1 MNSKVKWAILLISM
15 AAALSGTWWYRS
27 RGVSAASVEKELLTV
42 QQVDFPL
49 IVNATGV
56 LEAGKSVSI
65 GPPRIQGGRGMGGG
79 MSRFKISRMTDE
91 GKQVS
96 EGDFLLEFD
105 GADIDRNLR
114 DVTANFQKEQQ
125 RYQKKRSDFD
135 MQVRDLSY
143 QVDQAKADA
152 EKIANKLQSQVE
164 LESALTVEEAK
175 LRLTVARKKAELLE
189 KKLGLLR
196 ESGRLDLQISLSN
209 ERAYKNL
216 METLLDAKDSL
227 TITAPVPGVVIYKR
241 GWDGEAKQVGSFAN
255 GPQDIVIELPDLSTL
270 RAKIN
275 VDEVDFNKIEVGE
288 PCDIQVQAVKGRLF
302 KGKISSIS
310 AILKLA
316 SYDRAQKI
324 AEVMLSLEGNAEE
337 DVKLLRPGMSAVA
350 SIQVGSFPKAIV
362 IPLSSILERDGR
374 SIVQVWNGEKK
385 EFEWRDVL
393 LATNDGLSAVIKQGL
408 QANERIRIKPKA

>member
-1 MNSKVKWAILLISM
+1 MKSSVKWAILLFSM
-15 AAALSGTWWYRS
+15 AAALMGTWFYRS
-27 RGVSAASVEKELLTV
+27 RGVSASSVEKELLAV

-56 LEAGKSVSI
+56 LEAEKSVSI

-79 MSRFKISRMTDE
+79 MSRFKISRMADE
-91 GKQVS
+91 GKEVS

-105 GADIDRNLR
+105 GADIDRSLR
-114 DVTANFQKEQQ
+114 DVTASFQKEQQ

-175 LRLTVARKKAELLE
+175 IRLGVAKKKAELLE
-189 KKLGLLR
+189 KKLNLLK

-227 TITAPVPGVVIYKR
+227 TITAPVSGVVIYKR
-241 GWDGEAKQVGSFAN
+241 GWDGEAKQVGGYAN
-255 GPQDIVIELPDLSTL
+255 GRQDTVMELPDLSTL
-270 RAKIN
+270 RAKIM
-275 VDEVDFNKIEVGE
+275 VDEVDCNKIKMGQL
-288 PCDIQVQAVKGRLF
+288 CDIQVQAVKGRLF
-302 KGKISSIS
+302 RGKISSIS
-310 AILKLA
+310 PILKLA
-316 SYDRAQKI
+316 AYDRAQKI
-324 AEVMLSLEGNAEE
+324 AEVMLSLEGNPEA
-337 DVKLLRPGMSAVA
+337 DVKLLRPGMSTVA
-350 SIQVGSFPKAIV
+350 SIQVGSFPKAVV

-374 SIVQVWNGEKK
+374 SIVQVWNAEKK
-385 EFEWRDVL
+385 EFEWRDIL
-393 LATNDGLSAVIKQGL
+393 LSTNDGLSAVIKQGL
-408 QANERIRIKPKA
+408 QANEKIRIKPKA

>member
-1 MNSKVKWAILLISM
+1 
-15 AAALSGTWWYRS
+15 
-27 RGVSAASVEKELLTV
+27 
-42 QQVDFPL
+42 
-49 IVNATGV
+49 
-56 LEAGKSVSI
+56 
-65 GPPRIQGGRGMGGG
+65 MGGG

-135 MQVRDLSY
+135 MQVRQLSY
-143 QVDQAKADA
+143 DVDQAKADA

-189 KKLGLLR
+189 KKLALLK

-241 GWDGEAKQVGSFAN
+241 GWDGEAKQVGSYAN

-275 VDEVDFNKIEVGE
+275 VDEVDFNKIKMGQL
-288 PCDIQVQAVKGRLF
+288 CDIQVQAVKGRLF

-316 SYDRAQKI
+316 AFDRAQKI
-324 AEVMLSLEGNAEE
+324 AEVMLSLEGNPGE

-374 SIVQVWNGEKK
+374 SIVQVWNAEKK

-408 QANERIRIKPKA
+408 QANDKIRIKPKA